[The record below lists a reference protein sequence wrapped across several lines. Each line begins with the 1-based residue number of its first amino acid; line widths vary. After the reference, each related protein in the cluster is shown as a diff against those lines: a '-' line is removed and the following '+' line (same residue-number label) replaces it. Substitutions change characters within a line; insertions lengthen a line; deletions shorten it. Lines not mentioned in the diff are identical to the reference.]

1 MQEIPHELQLEITH
15 LCNKRCLLC
24 DHRIR
29 YSNYM
34 FLKKEQYRY
43 IASCIEPGDFRTV
56 QFIGGEPLCHPHFE
70 WLVDQV
76 THDFGDRWR
85 IRMITNGLFLHRV
98 SERVLDRL
106 EISISHYPGFND
118 EIVERF
124 RGREHI
130 LIRPPKEFWNPYR
143 DPNLT
148 EEVAKQVRASHN
160 PEGNVRVVGT
170 KLYGCCLAEPTER
183 YYHTDPVHVQFTKS
197 WREDW
202 LVLPTWKACQHCF
215 AAIDYCGHIEGV
227 PANEDLTWH
236 RTQCATGST
245 GPSRWEGKY
254 IREGDK

>member
-1 MQEIPHELQLEITH
+1 MQELPRELQLEITH

-29 YSNYM
+29 YSNYK
-34 FLKKEQYRY
+34 FLKKEQYKY
-43 IASCIEPGDFRTV
+43 IASCCEPADFHTV

-76 THDFGDRWR
+76 THDFGDKR
-85 IRMITNGLFLHRV
+85 IRMITNGRFLHRV

-106 EISISHYPGFND
+106 ELSISHYPGFND
-118 EIVERF
+118 DIVERF
-124 RGREHI
+124 RGREYV
-130 LIRPPKEFWNPYR
+130 LIRPAKEFWNPYR

-148 EEVAKQVRASHN
+148 EEVAKRVRAYHN
-160 PEGNVRVVGT
+160 PKGDIRVVGT
-170 KLYGCCLAEPTER
+170 KLYGCMLAEPTER
-183 YYHTDPVHVQFTKS
+183 FYHTDPVHVQFTKS

-202 LVLPTWKACQHCF
+202 LTLPTWKACQHCF

-227 PANEDLTWH
+227 PTDEDLTW
-236 RTQCATGST
+236 RRGRAGVPI
-245 GPSRWEGKY
+245 GEY